1 MAEVCV
7 ALGMAPSEYWSLTTE
22 EESALLKAFE
32 EQQKR
37 QKGR

>member
-7 ALGMAPSEYWSLTTE
+7 ALHMAPSEYWGLNTD

-32 EQQKR
+32 AQTKR
-37 QKGR
+37 QQRR